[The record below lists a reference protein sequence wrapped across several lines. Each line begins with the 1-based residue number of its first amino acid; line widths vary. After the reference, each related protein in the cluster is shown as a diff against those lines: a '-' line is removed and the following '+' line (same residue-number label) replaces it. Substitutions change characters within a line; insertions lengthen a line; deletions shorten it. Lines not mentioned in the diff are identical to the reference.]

1 MKLSSRT
8 ITAIKMFID
17 LGEHYEEG
25 YISLVDIAKRK
36 ELSKKFLEQIVPLY
50 KSNNLL
56 LGNRGNQGGYH
67 LSKAPNQISLK
78 DIVSISELS
87 LEKTSYSDSTI
98 SNITDS
104 IDNLLDGYLANMT
117 LDKLIEKEHHK
128 ARHVVYAYRLD
139 NVYKSTDNGEP
150 KGTAGRPLLELLLKK
165 DVNNIALIV
174 VRYFG
179 GTKLGASKLLRTY
192 LSSGVEVLKKAGI

>member
-56 LGNRGNQGGYH
+56 LGNRGNQGGYR

-87 LEKTSYSDSTI
+87 LEKTSYSDPTI

-104 IDNLLDGYLANMT
+104 IDNLLDEYLSKMT
-117 LDKLIEKEHHK
+117 LDKLIEKEQSS
-128 ARHVVYAYRLD
+128 Y
-139 NVYKSTDNGEP
+139 S
-150 KGTAGRPLLELLLKK
+150 
-165 DVNNIALIV
+165 NNYCI
-174 VRYFG
+174 
-179 GTKLGASKLLRTY
+179 
-192 LSSGVEVLKKAGI
+192 